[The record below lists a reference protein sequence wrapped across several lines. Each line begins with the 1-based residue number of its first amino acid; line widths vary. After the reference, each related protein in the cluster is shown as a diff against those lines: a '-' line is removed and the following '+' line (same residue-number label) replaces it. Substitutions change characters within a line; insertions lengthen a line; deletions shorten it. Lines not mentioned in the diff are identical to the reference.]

1 MDSRRIAK
9 NTVFLYVRML
19 LVMFVSLYTSRVLLN
34 ALGESDYG
42 LNNVLAGVIV
52 IFSFING
59 SLSAATSR
67 YLSFALG
74 KNEKGQVENIFAL
87 SLKIHGTLALVVATL
102 GMVFGGY
109 IVNNV
114 MNIPPERMTACN
126 IVFMTVVVTSVFTIV
141 QVPFNSLIL
150 SHEKMTVYAYVGI
163 TEAIV
168 KFAIAYAIMVY
179 GGDRLI
185 LLAVLQMTLIV
196 LMFCFYVWYCK
207 RTYGVRL
214 SFRGKI
220 DRNLGKEMLGY
231 SSWSMI
237 GSGANM
243 MKTQGVNLLINV
255 FFGAVVNAANGV
267 AYNVNAAVISFTNN
281 FTMAMNPQIIK
292 SYAAG
297 KKEEM
302 KQLLFSGGKMS
313 FFLLLYLCLPLM
325 LEAEYVLEL
334 WFVNV
339 PEYANI
345 FTKLVLMLTLVEC
358 FTYTIGC
365 AVQATG
371 RIKHYQMVISGMTL
385 MNFPMS
391 LMLYYLGMPPYTALA
406 VSVCVSFTTLMT
418 RLYFIKNLLE
428 ISPREYFIQV
438 FFKSFVTLVLSVP
451 MPLCVSMNMEYG
463 WMRLVCVVAT
473 VMVTNS
479 IVIWFVGINGKEREK
494 VKMLICKIMKRC

>member
-1 MDSRRIAK
+1 MDTGRIAK
-9 NTVFLYVRML
+9 NTIFLYIRML

-34 ALGESDYG
+34 ALGETDYG

-67 YLSFALG
+67 YLTFALG
-74 KNEKGQVENIFAL
+74 KNEKEQVESIFRL
-87 SLKIHGTLALVVATL
+87 SLKIHGTLALVVATVGL
-102 GMVFGGY
+102 IVGGY

-114 MNIPPERMTACN
+114 MNIPPERMMACN
-126 IVFMTVVVTSVFTIV
+126 IVFVTVVVSSVFSIV

-150 SHEKMTVYAYVGI
+150 SYEKMSVYAYVGI
-163 TEAIV
+163 TEAVI
-168 KFAIAYAIMVY
+168 KFVIAYAIMVY

-185 LLAVLQMTLIV
+185 MLAILQMSLV
-196 LMFCFYVWYCK
+196 VMMFCFYVWYCN
-207 RTYGVRL
+207 RMYGVRL
-214 SFRGKI
+214 SFAGKV
-220 DRNLGKEMLGY
+220 DKALWKEMLGY

-243 MKTQGVNLLINV
+243 LKTQGVNLLINV
-255 FFGAVVNAANGV
+255 FFGAVVNAANAV
-267 AYNVNAAVISFTNN
+267 AYSVNAAVISFTNN

-297 KKEEM
+297 KREEM

-313 FFLLLYLCLPLM
+313 FFLLLYLCLVLIF
-325 LEAEYVLEL
+325 EAEYVLEL

-339 PEYANI
+339 PEYANV
-345 FTKLVLMLTLVEC
+345 FTRLVLMLTLVES

-371 RIKHYQMVISGMTL
+371 RIKYYQIAISGMTL
-385 MNFPMS
+385 MNFPIS
-391 LMLYYLGMPPYTALA
+391 LLMYYIGFPPYTALA

-418 RLYFIKNLLE
+418 RLYFIKHLLE
-428 ISPREYFIQV
+428 IPPREYFMQV
-438 FFKSFVTLVLSVP
+438 FFKAFVTLVLSIP
-451 MPLCVSMNMEYG
+451 IPLCVSMNMEYG
-463 WMRLVCVVAT
+463 LMRLVCVVLT
-473 VMVTNS
+473 VLVTNS
-479 IVIWFVGINGKEREK
+479 IVIWFVGINSHEREK
-494 VKMLICKIMKRC
+494 VKRLILKIVKRC